1 MTVNS
6 GFKERVMA
14 GKYVICDTRLR
25 SAKCKLQ
32 LPVFD
37 SSTSSGYVD
46 PSNAV
51 CGDVVNETKGENVKM
66 TTTHLLL
73 L

>member
-25 SAKCKLQ
+25 SAKCK
-32 LPVFD
+32 
-37 SSTSSGYVD
+37 TAA
-46 PSNAV
+46 PSV
-51 CGDVVNETKGENVKM
+51 
-66 TTTHLLL
+66 
-73 L
+73 